1 MGRAVAWTRAWG
13 RLTWLLV
20 ISLGAGSMAWAQAS
34 PDATSP
40 RPVGSVSSMPRI
52 PGAADASDWLP
63 GSPAAA
69 DSAAAGTAAA
79 DSARAAAGRTGSTA
93 GDSLLPGAVNSID
106 GEQPTGGPSGSNAA
120 HPGRTAPIQP
130 SLPGSVTRSPAGL
143 VGSSTAADRRLRLPP
158 NTATGISIGYPAYP
172 GLFVVAPADGSLA
185 FRSGLT
191 GFPTIGL
198 LWTPGLE
205 YRFGQERGTLS
216 QNSIYA
222 FGNAFLGR
230 TYLEGEREYTG
241 VEAGFGYRWFIDD
254 RRGVRWIAAVEAGGY
269 WRGDPV
275 KPRRP
280 CLRFIWTLVE

>member
-1 MGRAVAWTRAWG
+1 
-13 RLTWLLV
+13 
-20 ISLGAGSMAWAQAS
+20 MAWAQVS
-34 PDATSP
+34 PDASSP
-40 RPVGSVSSMPRI
+40 PPVGSVSSTPRI
-52 PGAADASDWLP
+52 PGVVGASDWLP

-69 DSAAAGTAAA
+69 DSAAADSAAV
-79 DSARAAAGRTGSTA
+79 DSARAASARPGAITG
-93 GDSLLPGAVNSID
+93 GSLGPGAVISID
-106 GEQPTGGPSGSNAA
+106 GRQSAGGPSGVNATP
-120 HPGRTAPIQP
+120 PGQTAPIPP
-130 SLPGSVTRSPAGL
+130 SLPGSVDRSSASL
-143 VGSSTAADRRLRLPP
+143 VGSPTAADRRLRLPP
-158 NTATGISIGYPAYP
+158 NTATGVSIGYPAYP

-216 QNSIYA
+216 QNSVYA

-230 TYLEGEREYTG
+230 TYLEGEQEYTG
-241 VEAGFGYRWFIDD
+241 MEAGLGYRWFIDD

-280 CLRFIWTLVE
+280 CVRFLWTLVE